1 MQVVL
6 LEPIQKLGKAGE
18 IVEVKNGFA
27 RNYLIPRGAA
37 LRASKDNIASF
48 EARKKEIEAA
58 NAEKQTA
65 AEALSKKVEGTNITI
80 IRQAAADGRLFG
92 SVTVREISENLK
104 EQGFDI
110 ESKSIDL
117 LNPIKAVG
125 ANDVRLNLHAEVE
138 ATIVVNVARSE
149 SEAEQQL
156 VKELEEDIEARE
168 QARIEAIERTIRG
181 AEEAAARIEAAEA
194 AKKAKAEGRDVE
206 GEEAGDDAP
215 KAEADSE
222 EEPKAE

>member
-6 LEPIQKLGKAGE
+6 LEPISKLGKAGD
-18 IVEVKNGFA
+18 IVDVKNGFA

-48 EARKKEIEAA
+48 EERKKDIEAA
-58 NAEKQTA
+58 NNAKKND
-65 AEALSKKVEGTNITI
+65 AEALAKKIEGTKITI

-110 ESKSIDL
+110 ESKAIDL

-125 ANDVRLNLHAEVE
+125 ANDVRINLHAEVQ
-138 ATIVVNVARSE
+138 ATIIVNVARSE

-156 VKELEEDIEARE
+156 VRELEEDILARE
-168 QARIEAIERTIRG
+168 QARIDSIERTIKA
-181 AEEAAARIEAAEA
+181 AEEAAARAEA
-194 AKKAKAEGRDVE
+194 AAAAKLAKEKGESVEGAEVAAVDTAEVAVGEAKAE
-206 GEEAGDDAP
+206 
-215 KAEADSE
+215 
-222 EEPKAE
+222 

>member
-6 LEPIQKLGKAGE
+6 LEPISKLGKAGD
-18 IVEVKNGFA
+18 IVDVKNGFA

-58 NAEKQTA
+58 NEAKKKE
-65 AEALSKKVEGTNITI
+65 AEALAKKVEGTKITI

-92 SVTVREISENLK
+92 SVTVREIADNLK
-104 EQGFDI
+104 EQGFEV
-110 ESKSIDL
+110 ESKAINL

-125 ANDVRLNLHAEVE
+125 ANDVRINLHADVQ
-138 ATIVVNVARSE
+138 ATIIVNVARSE

-156 VKELEEDIEARE
+156 VRELEEDILARE
-168 QARIEAIERTIRG
+168 QARIEAIERTIKA
-181 AEEAAARIEAAEA
+181 AEEAAARAEA
-194 AKKAKAEGRDVE
+194 AAAAKLAKAEGKEE
-206 GEEAGDDAP
+206 GAEGDAEATAEEEA
-215 KAEADSE
+215 KAE
-222 EEPKAE
+222 

>member
-6 LEPIQKLGKAGE
+6 LEPISKLGKAGD

-48 EARKKEIEAA
+48 EGRKKEIEAA
-58 NAEKQTA
+58 NESKRKEA
-65 AEALSKKVEGTNITI
+65 AEFAKKLEGTKITI

-104 EQGFDI
+104 ALGFEI

-117 LNPIKAVG
+117 LNPIRAVG
-125 ANDVRLNLHAEVE
+125 ANDVRVSLHAEVS
-138 ATIVVNVARSE
+138 TTVIVNVARSE

-156 VKELEEDIEARE
+156 IKELEEDIQARE
-168 QARIEAIERTIRG
+168 QARLDAIERTIKG
-181 AEEAAARIEAAEA
+181 AEEAAARIEAAAA
-194 AKKAKAEGRDVE
+194 AKAAKAKAAENGEAPAE
-206 GEEAGDDAP
+206 GEEAT
-215 KAEADSE
+215 AE
-222 EEPKAE
+222 

>member
-6 LEPIQKLGKAGE
+6 LEPISKLGKAGD

-58 NAEKQTA
+58 NEAKKQ
-65 AEALSKKVEGTNITI
+65 EASALAKKVEGTKITI

-92 SVTVREISENLK
+92 SVTVREVSENLK
-104 EQGFDI
+104 ALDFAI
-110 ESKSIDL
+110 ESKAINL
-117 LNPIKAVG
+117 LNPIRAVG
-125 ANDVRLNLHAEVE
+125 AYDVRINLHAEVE
-138 ATIVVNVARSE
+138 ATIVVNVARTE

-156 VKELEEDIEARE
+156 IKELEEDIIARE
-168 QARIEAIERTIRG
+168 QARIEAIERTIKG
-181 AEEAAARIEAAEA
+181 AEEAAARAEA
-194 AKKAKAEGRDVE
+194 AAAAKLAKENGEAPAEGEEVAAEEATEAKAE
-206 GEEAGDDAP
+206 
-215 KAEADSE
+215 
-222 EEPKAE
+222 